1 MSHINYVIKRNG
13 ERQAFFPDK
22 LSHWAEWADEKL
34 GLDWE
39 AIAAAAY
46 RKCNDGCKTT
56 DLQQAMIDTCV
67 NDNASTAHQKFAG
80 RLFIGNLYHELYGNE
95 WSIPTVREQHEKLL
109 AKGMVEDLHLTDEE
123 WEEINSYI
131 DHKRDLDMK
140 YSQVVQIVKKYVLS
154 DVKTGKPVE
163 SPQFTFMRQACWYA
177 SKDDK
182 GDTLTTIKDIYE
194 LLSKDVL
201 CAPTPDHLYINT
213 PKGVAPSCVVIRGG
227 DSLQAISAAL
237 TATMECSASGSGI
250 GMSLELRSPTDPV
263 GTSTTHAGKHAYY
276 NAVDA
281 MARANKQAGRAG
293 AVTTYYTCLDP
304 ELLNIA
310 RWKNPTTPPDVR
322 LGDLDYA
329 FGANDA
335 FADAVREDKPWMLV
349 SCYYAPK
356 LWELLY
362 QPDKELFNA
371 EYERVKA
378 DDTIPKKF
386 VSARKILFSVLR
398 ESVETRQ
405 YEYFTDELN
414 RHTPFKE
421 KIYSSNLCV
430 SGDTLI
436 LTDKGNV
443 VISDVVDQTVNVWNG
458 EEWSETVVRKT
469 GENQSLVRVMLK
481 SGKFLD
487 CTPYHKFYV
496 VPNCS
501 YSKVEVRAGD
511 LNEGDRL
518 IAWWYPD
525 KDGLHGWCAP
535 ETVVSVSP
543 VDGLH
548 DTYCFNEP
556 KRHMGV
562 FNGILTGQCTEI
574 ALPTKSFNK
583 GTIELHDQNSEGEI
597 ATCNLMGINVATIN
611 GDLDLYYKAAY
622 YALLMCRIKI
632 IHGNYPF
639 ASMKRTAIARLSAGV
654 SMISVAHLMAKNG
667 MKYSSLWGKKF
678 FHRLAETHSY
688 MLHKAALEIGK
699 KYGLPEWVDRTK
711 YPDGWLPID
720 TRNKYAMEIAHQP
733 LKHDWETL
741 RKEIVEAG
749 GIGFSVLETAVPS
762 ESSSQA
768 QDATNGWYPIRAGII
783 EKRDA
788 SKQAQWI
795 APQWEELKD
804 QYEIAWE
811 ISEKDMIDIY
821 AIGQC
826 FTGQAISADLYLT
839 HHQTDGK
846 IQVSSSKSMAGYLY
860 RKKVGLKS
868 RYYFNHQTNG
878 VYTQRE
884 SAKCGSGG
892 CEL

>member
-1 MSHINYVIKRNG
+1 MMLQTLGVSSKIVNQGSEGFKPLPANDGSNTKKDYWCKASYRLLIANSG
-13 ERQAFFPDK
+13 
-22 LSHWAEWADEKL
+22 LNCLLTL
-34 GLDWE
+34 GLTFSRLSNTVSSPNR
-39 AIAAAAY
+39 AAE
-46 RKCNDGCKTT
+46 
-56 DLQQAMIDTCV
+56 
-67 NDNASTAHQKFAG
+67 HFA
-80 RLFIGNLYHELYGNE
+80 R
-95 WSIPTVREQHEKLL
+95 
-109 AKGMVEDLHLTDEE
+109 
-123 WEEINSYI
+123 
-131 DHKRDLDMK
+131 
-140 YSQVVQIVKKYVLS
+140 VV
-154 DVKTGKPVE
+154 
-163 SPQFTFMRQACWYA
+163 C
-177 SKDDK
+177 
-182 GDTLTTIKDIYE
+182 
-194 LLSKDVL
+194 
-201 CAPTPDHLYINT
+201 
-213 PKGVAPSCVVIRGG
+213 
-227 DSLQAISAAL
+227 
-237 TATMECSASGSGI
+237 
-250 GMSLELRSPTDPV
+250 
-263 GTSTTHAGKHAYY
+263 
-276 NAVDA
+276 
-281 MARANKQAGRAG
+281 
-293 AVTTYYTCLDP
+293 
-304 ELLNIA
+304 
-310 RWKNPTTPPDVR
+310 
-322 LGDLDYA
+322 
-329 FGANDA
+329 
-335 FADAVREDKPWMLV
+335 
-349 SCYYAPK
+349 
-356 LWELLY
+356 
-362 QPDKELFNA
+362 
-371 EYERVKA
+371 
-378 DDTIPKKF
+378 
-386 VSARKILFSVLR
+386 
-398 ESVETRQ
+398 
-405 YEYFTDELN
+405 
-414 RHTPFKE
+414 
-421 KIYSSNLCV
+421 
-430 SGDTLI
+430 
-436 LTDKGNV
+436 
-443 VISDVVDQTVNVWNG
+443 
-458 EEWSETVVRKT
+458 
-469 GENQSLVRVMLK
+469 
-481 SGKFLD
+481 
-487 CTPYHKFYV
+487 
-496 VPNCS
+496 
-501 YSKVEVRAGD
+501 
-511 LNEGDRL
+511 
-518 IAWWYPD
+518 
-525 KDGLHGWCAP
+525 
-535 ETVVSVSP
+535 VSP

-574 ALPTKSFNK
+574 ALPTKSFDK
-583 GTIELHDQNSEGEI
+583 GTIELHDPNSDGEI

-699 KYGLPEWVDRTK
+699 KYGLPEWIDRTK

-846 IQVSSSKSMAGYLY
+846 IQVSSSKRMAGYLY

-878 VYTQRE
+878 VYAQRE
-884 SAKCGSGG
+884 SAKCASGG

>member
-13 ERQAFFPDK
+13 ERQAFSPDK

-34 GLDWE
+34 GLDWK

-109 AKGMVEDLHLTDEE
+109 AKGMVEDLHFTDEE
-123 WEEINSYI
+123 WEEINSFV

-163 SPQFTFMRQACWYA
+163 SPQFTFIREACWYA
-177 SKDDK
+177 SKEGK
-182 GDTLTTIKDIYE
+182 GDTLTHIKNIYE
-194 LLSKDVL
+194 FLSKDVL

-213 PKGVAPSCVVIRGG
+213 PKGVVPSCVVIRGG

-378 DDTIPKKF
+378 DSTIPKKF

-421 KIYSSNLCV
+421 TIYSSNL
-430 SGDTLI
+430 
-436 LTDKGNV
+436 
-443 VISDVVDQTVNVWNG
+443 
-458 EEWSETVVRKT
+458 
-469 GENQSLVRVMLK
+469 
-481 SGKFLD
+481 
-487 CTPYHKFYV
+487 
-496 VPNCS
+496 
-501 YSKVEVRAGD
+501 
-511 LNEGDRL
+511 
-518 IAWWYPD
+518 
-525 KDGLHGWCAP
+525 
-535 ETVVSVSP
+535 
-543 VDGLH
+543 
-548 DTYCFNEP
+548 
-556 KRHMGV
+556 
-562 FNGILTGQCTEI
+562 CTEI
-574 ALPTKSFNK
+574 ALPTKSFDK
-583 GTIELHDQNSEGEI
+583 GTIELHDPNSDGEI

-699 KYGLPEWVDRTK
+699 KYGLPEWIDRTK

-788 SKQAQWI
+788 TKQAQWI

-846 IQVSSSKSMAGYLY
+846 IQVSSSKRMAGYLY

-884 SAKCGSGG
+884 SAKCASGG

>member
-1 MSHINYVIKRNG
+1 MSHINYVIKRDG
-13 ERQAFFPDK
+13 SRQAFSSEK
-22 LSHWAEWADEKL
+22 LAHWAEWADEKL

-39 AIAAAAY
+39 TIAAAAY

-109 AKGMVEDLHLTDEE
+109 VKGMVEDLHFTDEE
-123 WEEINSYI
+123 WEEINSFV

-140 YSQVVQIVKKYVLS
+140 YSQVVQIVKKYVLT

-177 SKDDK
+177 SKDNK

-227 DSLQAISAAL
+227 DNRPAISAAL
-237 TATMECSASGSGI
+237 TATLECSATGSGI

-276 NAVDA
+276 KAVDA
-281 MARANKQAGRAG
+281 MARSFKQAGRAG

-335 FADAVREDKPWMLV
+335 FADAVREDKLWMLV

-378 DDTIPKKF
+378 DSTIPKKF

-405 YEYFTDELN
+405 YEYSTDELN

-421 KIYSSNLCV
+421 TIYSSNLCV
-430 SGDTLI
+430 SSDTLI

-525 KDGLHGWCAP
+525 KDDLYGWCAP

-583 GTIELHDQNSEGEI
+583 GTIELHDPNSEGEI

-699 KYGLPEWVDRTK
+699 KYGLPEWIDRTK

-846 IQVSSSKSMAGYLY
+846 IQVSSSKRMAGYLY

-878 VYTQRE
+878 VYAQRE
-884 SAKCGSGG
+884 SAKCASGG

>member
-13 ERQAFFPDK
+13 EHQTFSPKK

-34 GLDWE
+34 GLDWK
-39 AIAAAAY
+39 AITAATY

-56 DLQQAMIDTCV
+56 DLQRAMIDTCV

-109 AKGMVEDLHLTDEE
+109 AKGMVEDLHFTDEE
-123 WEEINSYI
+123 WEEINSFV

-140 YSQVVQIVKKYVLS
+140 YSQVVQIVKKYVLT

-177 SKDDK
+177 SKDNK

-362 QPDKELFNA
+362 QPDKELFNT

-378 DDTIPKKF
+378 DSTIPKKF

-496 VPNCS
+496 LSNYS

-525 KDGLHGWCAP
+525 KDDLYGWCAP

-556 KRHMGV
+556 RRHMGV

-583 GTIELHDQNSEGEI
+583 GTIELHDPNSEGEI

-699 KYGLPEWVDRTK
+699 KYGLPEWIDRTK

-846 IQVSSSKSMAGYLY
+846 IQVSSSKRMAGYLY

-884 SAKCGSGG
+884 SAKCASGG

>member
-1 MSHINYVIKRNG
+1 
-13 ERQAFFPDK
+13 
-22 LSHWAEWADEKL
+22 
-34 GLDWE
+34 
-39 AIAAAAY
+39 
-46 RKCNDGCKTT
+46 
-56 DLQQAMIDTCV
+56 MIDTCV

-109 AKGMVEDLHLTDEE
+109 AKGMVEDLHFTDEE
-123 WEEINSYI
+123 WEEINSFV

-140 YSQVVQIVKKYVLS
+140 YSQVVQIVKKYVLT

-163 SPQFTFMRQACWYA
+163 SPQFTFMRQACWYT
-177 SKDDK
+177 SKDNK

-335 FADAVREDKPWMLV
+335 FADAVREDKLWMLV

-386 VSARKILFSVLR
+386 VSARKILFCVLR

-421 KIYSSNLCV
+421 TIYSSNLCV
-430 SGDTLI
+430 SSDTLI

-496 VPNCS
+496 LANWLVF
-501 YSKVEVRAGD
+501 EVRAGD
-511 LNEGDRL
+511 LNEGDTL
-518 IAWWYPD
+518 IGWRYPNE
-525 KDGLHGWCAP
+525 DGLFGWCAP

-543 VDGLH
+543 VGGLH

-574 ALPTKSFNK
+574 ALPTKSFDK
-583 GTIELHDQNSEGEI
+583 GTIELHDPNSDGEI

-699 KYGLPEWVDRTK
+699 KYGLPEWIDRTK

-762 ESSSQA
+762 ESEGQA
-768 QDATNGWYPIRAGII
+768 QDATNG
-783 EKRDA
+783 
-788 SKQAQWI
+788 
-795 APQWEELKD
+795 
-804 QYEIAWE
+804 
-811 ISEKDMIDIY
+811 
-821 AIGQC
+821 
-826 FTGQAISADLYLT
+826 
-839 HHQTDGK
+839 
-846 IQVSSSKSMAGYLY
+846 
-860 RKKVGLKS
+860 
-868 RYYFNHQTNG
+868 
-878 VYTQRE
+878 
-884 SAKCGSGG
+884 
-892 CEL
+892 